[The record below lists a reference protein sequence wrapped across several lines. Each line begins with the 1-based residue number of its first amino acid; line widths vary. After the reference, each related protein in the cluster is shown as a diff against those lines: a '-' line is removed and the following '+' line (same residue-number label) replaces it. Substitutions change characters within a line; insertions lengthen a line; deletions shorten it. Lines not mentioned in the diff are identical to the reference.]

1 MKQNLHTHACCVV
14 REYILE
20 LNLNEPR
27 MCKWR
32 RKDKESETQRRKLK
46 QQQEEQW
53 TTNEQPLDRLKQSF
67 FTHIQAKV
75 ITIVTKH
82 MRWLFNPC
90 SCSYEWI

>member
-67 FTHIQAKV
+67 LYTQAKV
-75 ITIVTKH
+75 ITIVATLVD
-82 MRWLFNPC
+82 MRWLF
-90 SCSYEWI
+90 Y